1 MGEGPA
7 ETMIELGPA
16 YSDTTGIAGNVDM
29 ISFVPLIGLRQSP
42 LPKSCAD
49 IRSIP
54 MLADDWGV
62 PRCEADERGGVV
74 LACLVERLLRVC
86 GIVVSGRAVADTF
99 FKLFG
104 WNNSFSNDEVR

>member
-7 ETMIELGPA
+7 ETT
-16 YSDTTGIAGNVDM
+16 YSETRPLHRGAIKITV
-29 ISFVPLIGLRQSP
+29 SFSRSVGLRQSP

-49 IRSIP
+49 TRSIP

-74 LACLVERLLRVC
+74 LACLVEPCGVL

>member
-74 LACLVERLLRVC
+74 LACLVEPLGAAFVASSYQVEQSLIPSQTFRL
-86 GIVVSGRAVADTF
+86 
-99 FKLFG
+99 
-104 WNNSFSNDEVR
+104 E